1 MRKKIEYCNKIM
13 GGRIMTKHFIFTSEA
28 INNHGFKFRILKTC
42 NHFNFAIL
50 HERQGG
56 RDILYYFKNWT
67 FSFKVTNKTMNSIV
81 KFINSLG
88 LEFYDFFKKQGIE
101 CEFEIY
107 NYFLREF
114 ILKTEK

>member
-1 MRKKIEYCNKIM
+1 MKQYY
-13 GGRIMTKHFIFTSEA
+13 IFTSNP
-28 INNHGFKFRILKTC
+28 INDSGFKFRILKTG

-50 HERQGG
+50 HERHGG

-67 FSFKVTNKTMNSIV
+67 FYFKVSNKTMNSIL

-88 LEFYDFFKKQGIE
+88 LEFYSFFEKQGIK

-107 NYFLREF
+107 NYILREF